1 MTWSITSRADP
12 DRWLRHDGTTWAADP
27 ETTAW
32 LTSDGYTFPLTPT
45 GPYATISDDSTLYA
59 AARHLIPASE
69 ETGDLP
75 AYPNVPGS
83 TGAVY

>member
-45 GPYATISDDSTLYA
+45 GPYTTISDHSTLYA

-69 ETGDLP
+69 EAGDTP
-75 AYPNVPGS
+75 AYPPLPSGDGV
-83 TGAVY
+83 AY